1 LFIPEQGNETL
12 FARYGVK
19 ETATYVF
26 RPDGHVL
33 ARCTGIDA
41 AFAEESIRSVL
52 EYRIDRRATMN
63 PPQAGADRMSQA
75 DMDRLYDDLAAL
87 VDRTGKEQRERVLA
101 RLAVTLAQ
109 QVGSYAGVKKAIEEA
124 QIGL

>member
-1 LFIPEQGNETL
+1 
-12 FARYGVK
+12 
-19 ETATYVF
+19 VF

-52 EYRIDRRATMN
+52 EYRIDRRARMN
-63 PPQAGADRMSQA
+63 PQQPGSDRMSQA

-87 VDRTGKEQRERVLA
+87 VDRTAKEQRERVLA
-101 RLAVTLAQ
+101 RLVVGLAQ
-109 QVGSYAGVKKAIEEA
+109 QVASYERVKKAIEETR
-124 QIGL
+124 